1 MLYVIVLQILRYMN
15 DQTLSAKKEKAVAD
29 YIIQMVCIDSG
40 SDRTIVGFTS
50 TYANVRPMGSIHPIN

>member
-29 YIIQMVCIDSG
+29 YIVQMVCI
-40 SDRTIVGFTS
+40 DRTIVGFTS
-50 TYANVRPMGSIHPIN
+50 NYANVRLMGSIHPIN